1 MGASGGLQGLRGR
14 CISVG
19 VRAVRW
25 APWVARL
32 AAVVVLAARPLPAQ
46 DTTAVLRGVVMDTAG
61 TRVPYALVRILP
73 TRTERFTDVRGAF
86 VFTALPLGAY
96 RIQARQVGYEP
107 FESAVSLRA
116 EGAAL
121 RIALRPLTILLD
133 ELTVT
138 VPGRCTAPGPPD
150 PATSPELALIFAEL
164 RENARRFAVLADSY
178 PFLYY
183 IERTFT
189 DLGEN
194 GAVLWSAADT
204 VEYRSDSRVRYRPG
218 DIIAWGPGLAGR
230 RGRVVRLPSL
240 PDLADST
247 FHANH
252 CFAFGGVLEHD
263 GRWLLRIAFRAADR
277 LRTPD
282 IDGEAYLDPD
292 TYQLRYLSIRLTRP
306 ERATPRLVSASIA
319 MTPLELYRNV
329 LVPGTVRGATVP
341 PLIFTAYPEDRRTT
355 KRTTKYVEVQR
366 LFRVHFLRPLPVDS
380 TPSPQ
385 PSP

>member
-1 MGASGGLQGLRGR
+1 
-14 CISVG
+14 VG

-46 DTTAVLRGVVMDTAG
+46 DPTAVLRGVVMDTAG

-73 TRTERFTDVRGAF
+73 TGTERFTDARGAF
-86 VFTALPLGAY
+86 TAAGLAPGSY
-96 RIQARQVGYEP
+96 RVHVRQVGFFP
-107 FESAVSLRA
+107 FDSAVTVPAARP
-116 EGAAL
+116 AL
-121 RIALRPLTILLD
+121 RIVLRPLAVRLD

-138 VPGRCTAPGPPD
+138 RPGRCTDPGPPD
-150 PATSPELALIFAEL
+150 PATSPEPALILAEL

-183 IERTFT
+183 VERKLT
-189 DLGEN
+189 DLGED
-194 GAVLWSAADT
+194 GAPVWSATDT
-204 VEYRSDSRVRYRPG
+204 VEYRSDSRARYRPG
-218 DIIAWGPGLAGR
+218 DVITWSPGMAR
-230 RGRVVRLPSL
+230 RLGRVVRLPSL
-240 PDLADST
+240 PDLADSA

-252 CFAFGGVLEHD
+252 CFAFGGVVEQD
-263 GRWLLRIAFRAADR
+263 GRRLLRIAFRAADR

-282 IDGEAYLDPD
+282 IDGEAYLDPVS
-292 TYQLRYLSIRLTRP
+292 YQLRHLSIRLTRP
-306 ERATPRLVSASIA
+306 ERAKPMLVSASVA
-319 MTPLELYRNV
+319 MTPIELFRNV

-341 PLIFTAYPEDRRTT
+341 RLTLTVYSDRRNE
-355 KRTTKYVEVQR
+355 RLSQYVEAQR
-366 LFRVHFLRPLPVDS
+366 LYRVHFLRALPTDS